1 MARRHRSSDDRREGA
16 AQSSRRRD
24 RNTADP
30 ETEYDDYRTD
40 AEYDDR
46 RADAEYDDHA
56 EYDHRRRPDAPDGWR
71 SLMSTDYDYPEEL
84 DDLSGRE
91 RRRAKKNWRRD
102 DHAQRMAWLRNQRQ
116 AEPTSPAVIVALVVL
131 LAIIILGLGGGLPRL
146 FGGDGPEEG
155 EPVGL
160 LTPGR
165 SVVLPTAPSNPQPA
179 PNSPRPTSPSLTTPP
194 PQTQRPSSE
203 STALANDVV
212 GTWAR
217 AFYTRDPAAETYAAL
232 VAKCAKYMTEDVAS
246 SFSAAGDPTYDAL
259 KKDGGKSSVIAAPV
273 SAPPANAEA
282 PVDTPAR
289 ITRFVKVTIDVT
301 GKNAQRFDVPL
312 LVTLVNQN
320 SQWVISDVSGGTG
333 P

>member
-1 MARRHRSSDDRREGA
+1 MRPDS
-16 AQSSRRRD
+16 
-24 RNTADP
+24 
-30 ETEYDDYRTD
+30 EYDERV
-40 AEYDDR
+40 DR
-46 RADAEYDDHA
+46 E
-56 EYDHRRRPDAPDGWR
+56 RPEAPDSWR
-71 SLMSTDYDYPEEL
+71 SLMSADYDYPEEIDEL
-84 DDLSGRE
+84 NGRE

-102 DHAQRMAWLRNQRQ
+102 DHAQRMAWLRSQRQ
-116 AEPTSPAVIVALVVL
+116 AEPTSPAVIVALVVV

-146 FGGDGPEEG
+146 LGDDGPEDSA
-155 EPVGL
+155 PIGL

-165 SVVLPTAPSNPQPA
+165 SVVLPTAPSNPQPGQD
-179 PNSPRPTSPSLTTPP
+179 SPRPTTPTLTTPP

-203 STALANDVV
+203 ATALANDVV

-217 AFYTRDPAAETYAAL
+217 TFYTRDPAAETYAAL
-232 VAKCAKYMTEDVAS
+232 VAKSAKYMTEDVAS
-246 SFSAAGDPTYDAL
+246 SFTSAGDPTYDAL
-259 KKDGGKSSVIAAPV
+259 KKDGGKSTVIAAPV

>member
-1 MARRHRSSDDRREGA
+1 MARKHRSTDDRREGA
-16 AQSSRRRD
+16 GRVSRRRD
-24 RNTADP
+24 RDNSP
-30 ETEYDDYRTD
+30 
-40 AEYDDR
+40 
-46 RADAEYDDHA
+46 ADAEYD
-56 EYDHRRRPDAPDGWR
+56 ERGERQRPEAPDGWR
-71 SLMSTDYDYPEEL
+71 SLMSADYDYPEDLDEL
-84 DDLSGRE
+84 HGRE

-116 AEPTSPAVIVALVVL
+116 AEPTSPAVIVALVVV

-146 FGGDGPEEG
+146 LGRESPGDGA
-155 EPVGL
+155 PVGL

-165 SVVLPTAPSNPQPA
+165 SVVLPTAPSNTQPGQESPQVTT
-179 PNSPRPTSPSLTTPP
+179 PTLTTPP
-194 PQTQRPSSE
+194 PQTQRPSAE
-203 STALANDVV
+203 STALATDVV
-212 GTWAR
+212 GAWAR
-217 AFYTRDPAAETYAAL
+217 VFYTRDPAVESYSAL
-232 VAKCAKYMTEDVAS
+232 VAKSAKYMTPEVAS
-246 SFSAAGDPTYDAL
+246 SFTSAGDPTYEAL
-259 KKDGGKSSVIAAPV
+259 KKDGGKSAVISAPV

-312 LVTLVNQN
+312 LVTLMNQN